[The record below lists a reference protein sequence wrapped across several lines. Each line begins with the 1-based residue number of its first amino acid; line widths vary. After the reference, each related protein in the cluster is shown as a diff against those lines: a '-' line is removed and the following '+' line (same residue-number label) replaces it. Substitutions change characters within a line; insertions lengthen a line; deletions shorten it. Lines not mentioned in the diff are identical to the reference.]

1 MKYNKTTFN
10 YIIWGLLCIL
20 TFAGIGV
27 CAIGVSESMQNE
39 SYLLFVGAF
48 YAIFLV
54 VCTVLIVGF
63 RALKNALDG
72 KVDFSKYR
80 VEGILETVLVFA
92 VIIAAMI
99 IRLSLTVSGLTDG
112 AGVTVINGSHA
123 YFDYAV
129 GNIDAIGTGTNGAY
143 LYAGILR
150 GVLSLFGE
158 NIIMIYVLQAVFT
171 LGIMLCTFYALK
183 FSMGKLPAW
192 ISLFLIAFLPG
203 SIQLF
208 MYCTPGLMYT
218 FLVSVYFLG
227 IVMLFRALEDGRF
240 GENKHLAFFAVAGLY
255 AGFLCY
261 FDPSALV
268 LLPLTVLSFFCFKVP
283 VPGSAAEKPMIQSGI
298 FAGSAVLF
306 LLVSLFAF
314 PAGIS
319 GGVTGVARYFTQFVP
334 REGINFTILTPHY
347 GVWDSVL
354 LYCFTGLWLLAFL
367 KCRKDRGLIFA
378 VTAVV
383 LILFQF
389 FTFDHVDYNPVISF
403 CFVMLGTLGLL
414 SLPVLIL
421 PAGVESK
428 EEYNEKLAEIEK
440 KRHEKENHKFSQK
453 IERENKRA
461 AHSKSKTIVLGKDV
475 HMTME
480 GEEIA
485 SAETKTE
492 TPENVNEKET
502 AAAVAT
508 AVAEPAAGEK
518 AGRSILDI
526 EEIETKTETAA
537 DVSKEAEKDTSE
549 AAQASAETEGSVQS
563 DNAVQSE
570 AVQGDAEVQS
580 ETAAQI
586 ETAAQTDVVS
596 AGEAPVQ
603 NETSAQDMTPEESDT
618 SAQNVTPAENEVAAQ
633 NVTPTE
639 NGTISETEVVAETE
653 TKEISPDTAKMPV
666 LNENAAEKASEE
678 TGTEP
683 QPAPVKRELPP
694 YVPQKMV
701 RRRGKMFSPVKKAE
715 TPSYE
720 NNENVEGISTPID
733 DLKLKNIALSTGQ
746 ETNKAAE
753 TAETAVTTAET
764 VTVQTEAVPEVT
776 ETVPAAKEVSP
787 ASEESIRT
795 ETEESPAESITTA
808 EEKTPEEK
816 SPEETTASSEETKEA
831 ANTETVQTA
840 EESKEKS
847 SETASAPAQFN
858 NPVPGPKPHVPRELA
873 FDYDPKEEEMDFD
886 ITDLDG
892 KDFYDV

>member
-39 SYLLFVGAF
+39 AYLLFVGAF

-80 VEGILETVLVFA
+80 VGGILETVLVFA

-99 IRLSLTVSGLTDG
+99 IRFSLTVGRLTDG
-112 AGVTVINGSHA
+112 AGVTVINGSRA

-227 IVMLFRALEDGRF
+227 VVMLFRALEDGRISD
-240 GENKHLAFFAVAGLY
+240 NKHLAFFAAAGLY

-283 VPGSAAEKPMIQSGI
+283 APGSTAEKPMIQSGI

-367 KCRKDRGLIFA
+367 KCKKDRGLIFA

-492 TPENVNEKET
+492 TPESVNEKET

-508 AVAEPAAGEK
+508 AVAEPAAEEK

-537 DVSKEAEKDTSE
+537 DVSKEAEKDISE

-563 DNAVQSE
+563 DNAVQ
-570 AVQGDAEVQS
+570 
-580 ETAAQI
+580 
-586 ETAAQTDVVS
+586 
-596 AGEAPVQ
+596 
-603 NETSAQDMTPEESDT
+603 NETSAQD
-618 SAQNVTPAENEVAAQ
+618 VTPAESDAPVQNVASVENEVAAQ
-633 NVTPTE
+633 SVTPAE

-666 LNENAAEKASEE
+666 PDENATENVSEE
-678 TGTEP
+678 TGSEP

-720 NNENVEGISTPID
+720 NNENVEGISTPLD

-746 ETNKAAE
+746 ETNEAAE
-753 TAETAVTTAET
+753 TAETAVTAETAATAEAI
-764 VTVQTEAVPEVT
+764 TVQTEAVPEVT
-776 ETVPAAKEVSP
+776 ETVPAAEEVSP

-808 EEKTPEEK
+808 EEKTTEEKTPEEK
-816 SPEETTASSEETKEA
+816 TPEETTAPSEETKEA
-831 ANTETVQTA
+831 AKTETVQTA

-873 FDYDPKEEEMDFD
+873 YDYDPKEEEMDFD

>member
-99 IRLSLTVSGLTDG
+99 IRLSLTVSRLTDG

-227 IVMLFRALEDGRF
+227 IVMLFRALEDSRF

-306 LLVSLFAF
+306 LLISLFAF

-367 KCRKDRGLIFA
+367 KCKKDRGLIFA

-492 TPENVNEKET
+492 SPETVNEKET

-549 AAQASAETEGSVQS
+549 AAQASAEAEGSVQS
-563 DNAVQSE
+563 DNA
-570 AVQGDAEVQS
+570 
-580 ETAAQI
+580 
-586 ETAAQTDVVS
+586 
-596 AGEAPVQ
+596 VQ

-618 SAQNVTPAENEVAAQ
+618 SAQNVTPAENEAAAQ
-633 NVTPTE
+633 NVTPSE
-639 NGTISETEVVAETE
+639 NGTISENEVVAETE

-666 LNENAAEKASEE
+666 LDESAAEKASEE

-720 NNENVEGISTPID
+720 NNENVEGISAPLD

-746 ETNKAAE
+746 ETNEAAE
-753 TAETAVTTAET
+753 TAETAVTAETAATAEAI
-764 VTVQTEAVPEVT
+764 TVQTEAVPEVT
-776 ETVPAAKEVSP
+776 ETVPAAEEVSP

-808 EEKTPEEK
+808 EEKTTEEK
-816 SPEETTASSEETKEA
+816 IPEETTAPSEETKEA
-831 ANTETVQTA
+831 AKTETVQTA

-873 FDYDPKEEEMDFD
+873 YDYDPKEEEMDFD

>member
-54 VCTVLIVGF
+54 VCTILIVGF
-63 RALKNALDG
+63 RALKNALDR

-99 IRLSLTVSGLTDG
+99 IRLSLTVSRLTDG

-227 IVMLFRALEDGRF
+227 IVMLFRALEDSRF
-240 GENKHLAFFAVAGLY
+240 GENKHLAFFAAAGLY

-367 KCRKDRGLIFA
+367 KCKKDRGLIFA

-492 TPENVNEKET
+492 SPETVNEKET

-563 DNAVQSE
+563 DNAIQSE
-570 AVQGDAEVQS
+570 A
-580 ETAAQI
+580 
-586 ETAAQTDVVS
+586 
-596 AGEAPVQ
+596 
-603 NETSAQDMTPEESDT
+603 SAQDMTPEESDT

-720 NNENVEGISTPID
+720 NNENVEGISAPLD

-746 ETNKAAE
+746 ETNEAAE
-753 TAETAVTTAET
+753 TAETAVTAETAATAEAI
-764 VTVQTEAVPEVT
+764 TVQTEAVPEVT
-776 ETVPAAKEVSP
+776 ETVPAAEEVSP

-808 EEKTPEEK
+808 EEKTTEEK
-816 SPEETTASSEETKEA
+816 TTEEKTPEETTAPSEETKEA
-831 ANTETVQTA
+831 AKAETAQTA

-873 FDYDPKEEEMDFD
+873 YDYDPKEEEMDFD